1 MTLAHNDLSPPR
13 RVFQPDVEAP
23 SLDYAPG
30 AGLQSCLQACERLGT
45 RAPGFWLALAPCR
58 RSDTQA
64 FDALLDAALDSIG
77 ADLPYAAI
85 AALAERAPLQG
96 IGAGSAPALVLLAAL
111 ALDYQSDGRD
121 HTAHAHALAKAGLA
135 LAMRQEETARGM
147 TCALHAALVAPFLAS
162 PANAAG
168 AFAAACARWT
178 PTGGSAVQDGAMARL
193 AQAARKQHGGDLA
206 GALRD
211 VDRIG
216 ADAAACGRHWLA
228 GLAWEQAAALALDC
242 GLQGASR
249 YYREQALSS
258 CAARGAPGRAAML
271 RRAWC
276 DGVGAGR
283 RAARPH
289 LAAKAAPR
297 DSAGHSVGELGV
309 SIAHEV
315 NQPLAA
321 IALHTAAAR
330 KWLQKPQPN
339 IERALASLEQIGA
352 AGQHAGEVVRSVRRL
367 ALDQRQSMEA
377 MEQVPVDAV
386 IADTV
391 CQLRRLLRR
400 HAVEIDVQSGLG
412 DCCIHASRVQ
422 LQQVLTNLLVNAV
435 EALAGCAPGAR
446 RIALRSSR
454 SGDTEV
460 EIAVS
465 DNGPGI
471 APEHAGRVF
480 GSLYS
485 TKPNGTGMGLA
496 ISLAIVRGHGGR
508 IAYEACAPHGAC
520 FRVRLPLRCEGP

>member
-1 MTLAHNDLSPPR
+1 MTLALNDFSPPR
-13 RVFQPDVEAP
+13 RVFQPDVETL
-23 SLDYAPG
+23 SLDFAPG
-30 AGLQSCLQACERLGT
+30 AGLQACLQACERLGART
-45 RAPGFWLALAPCR
+45 PGFWLALAPCR
-58 RSDTQA
+58 RGDTQA
-64 FDALLDAALDSIG
+64 FDALLAAALDCDGS
-77 ADLPYAAI
+77 DLPFTAI
-85 AALAERAPLQG
+85 AALAERTPLHG
-96 IGAGSAPALVLLAAL
+96 IGAGSAPALVLLAGL
-111 ALDYQSDGRD
+111 ALDYQSEGRD
-121 HTAHAHALAKAGLA
+121 RTAHAFALAKAA
-135 LAMRQEETARGM
+135 LAMAVRQNEAVRGM
-147 TCALHAALVAPFLAS
+147 TRALHAALVAPFVAS
-162 PANAAG
+162 PAQAAG

-178 PTGGSAVQDGAMARL
+178 SAAGPAAQDSALARL
-193 AQAARKQHGGDLA
+193 ADTARKQHGGDLA
-206 GALRD
+206 GALREA
-211 VDRIG
+211 DRIG
-216 ADAAACGRHWLA
+216 ADAAARSRHWLA

-249 YYREQALSS
+249 YYREQALAS
-258 CAARGAPGRAAML
+258 CAARGALGRAAML
-271 RRAWC
+271 RRAWS

-283 RAARPH
+283 RVARPQWPSNT
-289 LAAKAAPR
+289 APR
-297 DSAGHSVGELGV
+297 AGAGHSVGELGV

-367 ALDQRQSMEA
+367 ALDQRHSMEA
-377 MEQVPVDAV
+377 MAPVPVDAV

-400 HAVEIDVQSGLG
+400 HAVEIDVQPGLG
-412 DCCIHASRVQ
+412 DCSIHASRVQ

-435 EALAGCAPGAR
+435 EALAGCAPGGR
-446 RIALRSSR
+446 RIELRSSR
-454 SGDTEV
+454 RDDDEV

-496 ISLAIVRGHGGR
+496 ISLAIVRGHGGH
-508 IAYEACAPHGAC
+508 IAYEAGAPRGAC
-520 FRVRLPLRCEGP
+520 FRVRLPLCCAQP

>member
-1 MTLAHNDLSPPR
+1 MTLAHNDFSPPR
-13 RVFQPDVEAP
+13 RVFQPDVEAC

-30 AGLQSCLQACERLGT
+30 AGLQACLQACERLGART
-45 RAPGFWLALAPCR
+45 PGFWLALAPCR
-58 RSDTQA
+58 RGDTQA
-64 FDALLDAALDSIG
+64 FDALLAAALDSAG

-85 AALAERAPLQG
+85 AALAERAPLHG
-96 IGAGSAPALVLLAAL
+96 IGPGSAPALVLLAGL
-111 ALDYQSDGRD
+111 ALDVQSDGRD
-121 HTAHAHALAKAGLA
+121 RTAPALTLAKTGLA
-135 LAMRQEETARGM
+135 LAVGQEEAVRGM
-147 TCALHAALVAPFLAS
+147 TRALHAALVAPYIAS
-162 PANAAG
+162 PAHAAA

-178 PTGGSAVQDGAMARL
+178 SAGGSAAQDGALARL
-193 AQAARKQHGGDLA
+193 AEAARKQHGGDLA
-206 GALRD
+206 GALREA
-211 VDRIG
+211 DRIG
-216 ADAAACGRHWLA
+216 ADAAARSRHWLA

-242 GLQGASR
+242 GLGGASR

-258 CAARGAPGRAAML
+258 CAARGALGRAAML
-271 RRAWC
+271 RRAWN
-276 DGVGAGR
+276 DSVGAGR
-283 RAARPH
+283 RMARPH
-289 LAAKAAPR
+289 PLARSAAR
-297 DSAGHSVGELGV
+297 AGAGQSVGELGV

-367 ALDQRQSMEA
+367 ALEQRHSMET
-377 MEQVPVDAV
+377 MEPVPVDAV

-400 HAVEIDVQSGLG
+400 HAVEIDVQPGLG
-412 DCCIHASRVQ
+412 DCSIHASRVQ

-435 EALAGCAPGAR
+435 EALAGCAPGGR
-446 RIALRSSR
+446 RIELRSSR
-454 SGDTEV
+454 SGETEV

-520 FRVRLPLRCEGP
+520 FRVLLPLRCAQP